1 MGENTFRGKT
11 PKELGIILNVLDE
24 LRDTVEMTEAE
35 DAAVRVAMECVAQV
49 MNRLLNGEAVS

>member
-1 MGENTFRGKT
+1 MSENTFRGKT
-11 PKELGIILNVLDE
+11 PKEWGIILNVLDE

-35 DAAVRVAMECVAQV
+35 DAAVRASMECVALV